1 MQDTKPNRAQRRAA
15 QSKRPA
21 NYCRN
26 KMVKKRGNG
35 ILTALQS
42 NIRVKSA
49 AQIDAPSRAT
59 RFSGMT

>member
-1 MQDTKPNRAQRRAA
+1 MQNTKPNRAERRAA

-21 NYCRN
+21 NYCKN

-49 AQIDAPSRAT
+49 AQIDAPIRAT
-59 RFSGMT
+59 RFTGMT

>member
-1 MQDTKPNRAQRRAA
+1 MQDTKLNRAQRRAA

-21 NYCRN
+21 NYCKN
-26 KMVKKRGNG
+26 KTVKKRGNG

-49 AQIDAPSRAT
+49 PQIAAPSRAT
-59 RFSGMT
+59 RFEGMT